1 MKPMRPLLLALLSL
15 AVPFWLILTAIRLL
29 FTPAFLNVEY
39 RLPGFPADPYGF
51 TLQDRLH
58 YGSLSLEYLVN
69 DSDLTFLEE
78 ITLAD
83 GSPLYNARELSH
95 MLDVKILVQ
104 QAFTVGWVLTG
115 VLLGV
120 GVWAWRARRLASY
133 GSALSRGGI
142 WTLGLVG
149 AILLAVVLSF
159 NALFTLFHRLFFTG
173 DTWLFLYSD
182 SLIRL
187 FPMRFWQDAFI
198 AMGLFTVLGALL
210 LALFARK
217 LR

>member
-1 MKPMRPLLLALLSL
+1 M
-15 AVPFWLILTAIRLL
+15 
-29 FTPAFLNVEY
+29 
-39 RLPGFPADPYGF
+39 
-51 TLQDRLH
+51 
-58 YGSLSLEYLVN
+58 
-69 DSDLTFLEE
+69 
-78 ITLAD
+78 
-83 GSPLYNARELSH
+83 
-95 MLDVKILVQ
+95 
-104 QAFTVGWVLTG
+104 
-115 VLLGV
+115 LLGV
-120 GVWAWRARRLASY
+120 GVWAWRARRLSGY

-210 LALFARK
+210 LAFFARK

>member
-1 MKPMRPLLLALLSL
+1 MKTLRPLLLVLLSL

-83 GSPLYNARELSH
+83 GAPLYNARELSH

-120 GVWAWRARRLASY
+120 GVWAWRARRLSGY

-210 LALFARK
+210 LAFFARK

>member
-1 MKPMRPLLLALLSL
+1 MKTLRPLLLVLLSL

-78 ITLAD
+78 IPLAD
-83 GSPLYNARELSH
+83 GTPLYNARELSH

-104 QAFTVGWVLTG
+104 KAFTVGWVLTG

-120 GVWAWRARRLASY
+120 GVWAWRARRLSGY

-210 LALFARK
+210 LAFFARK

>member
-1 MKPMRPLLLALLSL
+1 MKTMRPLLLALLSL

>member
-1 MKPMRPLLLALLSL
+1 MKTLRPLLLALLSL

-83 GSPLYNARELSH
+83 GAPLYNARELSH

-120 GVWAWRARRLASY
+120 GVWAWRARRLAGY
-133 GSALSRGGI
+133 GRALSRGGI

-159 NALFTLFHRLFFTG
+159 DALFTLFHRLFFTG

-210 LALFARK
+210 LAFFARK

>member
-1 MKPMRPLLLALLSL
+1 MKTLRPLLLALLSL

-120 GVWAWRARRLASY
+120 GMWAWRARRLSGY

-159 NALFTLFHRLFFTG
+159 DALFTLFHRLFFTG

-210 LALFARK
+210 LAFFARK

>member
-1 MKPMRPLLLALLSL
+1 MKTLRPLLLVLLSL
-15 AVPFWLILTAIRLL
+15 AVPFWLILAAIRLL

-83 GSPLYNARELSH
+83 GAPLYNARELSH

-120 GVWAWRARRLASY
+120 GVWAWRARRLSGY

-210 LALFARK
+210 LAFFARK